1 LIRKRCPYSGKEIRG
16 EPRLNNVAEPA
27 RIECG
32 PGVVGVFVDREKD
45 EPSRLVRAPE
55 LTRRFNAV
63 EPRHR
68 NVEHD
73 DVRAEPLRLS
83 EELVSI
89 THSSDYQ
96 TFTGER
102 VGGQRKYRGMI
113 ISEQHARALRG
124 ARLGG
129 GGRGDQR
136 APS

>member
-1 LIRKRCPYSGKEIRG
+1 MIRKRCPDGRQEVGG

-32 PGVVGVFVDREKD
+32 PGVVGVFVDREENKA
-45 EPSRLVRAPE
+45 SRSVRAPE
-55 LTRRFNAV
+55 PARRFNAV

-102 VGGQRKYRGMI
+102 VGRQRKYRRMI

-129 GGRGDQR
+129 RGKGDHR